1 MLTNEQKKELRSLSH
16 NEATLV
22 YIGKHGLTETVYETF
37 DIALN
42 AHNLVKVGIQQ
53 ASETKISEVIEA
65 FEDRFACD
73 LVMKVGRV
81 AVFYRYNPKGRVKV

>member
-1 MLTNEQKKELRSLSH
+1 MLTNDQKKELRSLSH
-16 NEATLV
+16 NEPTLV
-22 YIGKHGLTETVYETF
+22 FVGKNGLTETVYETF

-42 AHNLVKVGIQQ
+42 SHNLVKVGIQQ
-53 ASETKISEVIEA
+53 ASETTLAEVIEG

>member
-1 MLTNEQKKELRSLSH
+1 MLTNEQKKELRGLSH
-16 NEATLV
+16 HEPTLV
-22 YIGKHGLTETVYETF
+22 FVGKNGLTETVFETF

-42 AHNLVKVGIQQ
+42 SHNLVKVGIQQ
-53 ASETKISEVIEA
+53 ASETPLKEVIEA

-81 AVFYRYNPKGRVKV
+81 AVFYRYNPKGRIKV

>member
-1 MLTNEQKKELRSLSH
+1 MLTKDQKKELRSLSH
-16 NEATLV
+16 HEQTLV

-42 AHNLVKVGIQQ
+42 AHNLVKVTIQQ
-53 ASETKISEVIEA
+53 ASTTTIQEVIEA

-73 LVMKVGRV
+73 TVMKVGRV
-81 AVFYRYNPKGRVKV
+81 AVFYRYNPKGRIKV